1 MTPPHL
7 AHPEWAA
14 PVAAAIAALALLA
27 LVSFARAR
35 RRARRLLG
43 SPRWVPRSTLLRDLA
58 LVGALAAAGAALL
71 GPYAGM
77 RSVRVSGSGV
87 DVVLLLD
94 VSRSMDARDVPPSR
108 LDRARAL
115 ASRVLARLGPD
126 DRAALAAFAGRGV
139 LLTPLTPDLDALDEM
154 LASLD
159 SELIQPGGSNLGA
172 GVAAAGS
179 AFEAA
184 SERPRV
190 LLALAD
196 GEDVDARAEPGAGA
210 AQRAGA
216 RVVSVALG
224 SEAGGEVPD
233 GAATL
238 RDRRGRPVVSRR
250 DAGRLAALATATGG
264 ASFTGDRWGDVD
276 ERALLA
282 ALRRDAAHSQGA
294 TVERRVP
301 ATRVALLAALAFAL
315 LILEWTG
322 QPRALLGW
330 LRARRRVATAACLA
344 MISLGAAGIAAD
356 GDAIARLEALLRA
369 RPGDARLLI
378 ALGVAR
384 AEQGREDEAA
394 LALRAAAV
402 GARDRGDAAVAY
414 YDLGVLEVQRK
425 RFEAA
430 RDAFLDALAL
440 APDDGEARFNLE
452 WSLRALAA
460 SQQEPEQRRAD
471 DAGAE
476 TGERPEPKRP
486 DPNEPPGARE
496 GDRTMPPSELPRPAT
511 AGDTE
516 PERGF
521 APELSPDR
529 AQQWLD
535 AVADDPGRAMRA
547 AARDGASPHIP
558 RSELDRW

>member
-7 AHPEWAA
+7 AHPEWTA
-14 PVAAAIAALALLA
+14 PVAATIAALALLV
-27 LVSFARAR
+27 LVSFATAR
-35 RRARRLLG
+35 RRAKRLLG
-43 SPRWVPRSTLLRDLA
+43 SPQWVPRAGLLRDLA
-58 LVGALAAAGAALL
+58 LVAALAATGAALL
-71 GPYAGM
+71 GPHAGM
-77 RSVRVSGSGV
+77 RSVMVSGSGV

-94 VSRSMDARDVPPSR
+94 VSRSMDATDVPPSR

-115 ASRVLARLGPD
+115 ASRVLASLGPD

-159 SELIQPGGSNLGA
+159 SELIQPGGSDLGA
-172 GVAAAGS
+172 GVAAAGA

-196 GEDVDARAEPGAGA
+196 GEDVDARTELGASA
-210 AQRAGA
+210 AQRVGA

-224 SEAGGEVPD
+224 SEAGAEVPD
-233 GAATL
+233 GTTTL

-250 DAGRLAALATATGG
+250 DVGRLAALATATGG
-264 ASFTGDRWGDVD
+264 ASFVGDRWGDVD
-276 ERALLA
+276 EHALHA
-282 ALRRDAAHSQGA
+282 AVRRDAARAQGG

-301 ATRVALLAALAFAL
+301 ATRVAPLAALAFAV
-315 LILEWTG
+315 LILEWIG
-322 QPRALLGW
+322 GPRALLSS
-330 LRARRRVATAACLA
+330 LRPRRRVAAAA
-344 MISLGAAGIAAD
+344 WVTVMSLGAAGIAAD
-356 GDAIARLEALLRA
+356 GDAIARLETGLRE
-369 RPGDARLLI
+369 RPGDARLLV

-384 AEQGREDEAA
+384 AGQGREEEAA

-402 GARDRGDAAVAY
+402 GARDPGDAAVAY

-425 RFEAA
+425 RYEAA

-440 APDDGEARFNLE
+440 APEDGEARFNLE
-452 WSLRALAA
+452 WSLRALAQA
-460 SQQEPEQRRAD
+460 QPEPEQRRAD
-471 DAGAE
+471 DAAAE

-486 DPNEPPGARE
+486 EPNEAPGARE
-496 GDRTMPPSELPRPAT
+496 GKGTMPPSGLPKPAS
-511 AGDTE
+511 ARGAE

-535 AVADDPGRAMRA
+535 AVADDPGRALRA
-547 AARDGASPHIP
+547 AARDGASTRIP
-558 RSELDRW
+558 RSELNRW

>member
-7 AHPEWAA
+7 AHPEWMA
-14 PVAAAIAALALLA
+14 PVATAIAALALLA

-35 RRARRLLG
+35 RRAGRLLG
-43 SPRWVPRSTLLRDLA
+43 SPRWVPRANLLRDLA
-58 LVGALAAAGAALL
+58 LVAALAAAGAALL
-71 GPYAGM
+71 GPHAGM

-115 ASRVLARLGPD
+115 ASRVLATLGPD

-139 LLTPLTPDLDALDEM
+139 LLTPLTPDLDALAEM

-159 SELIQPGGSNLGA
+159 SELIEPGGSDLGA
-172 GVAAAGS
+172 GVAAAGA
-179 AFEAA
+179 AFEAS

-196 GEDVDARAEPGAGA
+196 GEDVDARADSGASA
-210 AQRAGA
+210 ALRAGA

-224 SEAGGEVPD
+224 SEAGAEVPD

-264 ASFTGDRWGDVD
+264 ASFVGNRWGDVD

-282 ALRRDAAHSQGA
+282 AVRRDAARSQGG

-301 ATRVALLAALAFAL
+301 ATRVAPLAALAFAL
-315 LILEWTG
+315 LILEWIG

-330 LRARRRVATAACLA
+330 LRPRGRVAPAACLA
-344 MISLGAAGIAAD
+344 VMSLGAAGIAAD
-356 GDAIARLEALLRA
+356 GDAIAQLEARLRE
-369 RPGDARLLI
+369 RPSDARLLV

-384 AEQGREDEAA
+384 AEQGRDDEAA
-394 LALRAAAV
+394 FALRAAAV
-402 GARDRGDAAVAY
+402 GARDRGDAATAY

-425 RFEAA
+425 RYEAA

-440 APDDGEARFNLE
+440 APEDGEARFNLE
-452 WSLRALAA
+452 WSLRALAQA
-460 SQQEPEQRRAD
+460 QPEPEQRRAD
-471 DAGAE
+471 DAGAA

-496 GDRTMPPSELPRPAT
+496 GDGPMPPSALPKPAR
-511 AGDTE
+511 AGGAE
-516 PERGF
+516 SGRGF

-535 AVADDPGRAMRA
+535 AVADDPGRALRA
-547 AARDGASPHIP
+547 AARDDASPRIP
-558 RSELDRW
+558 RSELNRW